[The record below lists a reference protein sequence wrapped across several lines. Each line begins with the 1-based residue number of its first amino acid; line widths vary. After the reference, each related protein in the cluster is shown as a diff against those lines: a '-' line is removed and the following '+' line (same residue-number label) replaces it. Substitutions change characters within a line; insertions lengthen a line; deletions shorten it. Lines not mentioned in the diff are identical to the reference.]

1 MPAVNAG
8 SAAPQWLG
16 TLRAEL
22 RSVRFRVLAAALAL
36 MAAGLVASGASTH
49 AVQLARLNERVN
61 EELLGQSARLRAVA
75 EQGARDGRP
84 YTSLEEL
91 FTAFLQGATPGSHES
106 VMAML
111 GDGTTL
117 LPAGNQATVLNTTD
131 VLERIQSEHL
141 GSRTVFR
148 DMSIDGRTV
157 RLAISPVALGT
168 VALGTGNAGNPGA
181 GSPEQ
186 GILLASNEIG
196 RQREEVLAS
205 LWTFGAASLAILLLA
220 GGAGFVVVG
229 RLLDPVHRLRR
240 ATEDITFEDLST
252 RVKVP
257 AGDDD
262 VSQLAVNFNHMLDRL
277 ESGFAE
283 QRRFLD
289 DAGHELRTPLTI
301 ISGHLELLQAG
312 DPRDV
317 EQTRALLL
325 EELERMQA
333 LVDDLL
339 VLARSGRPDFIHG
352 TWFDTRAFLEAA
364 MERIKVLADRRWR
377 IDGNPS
383 GRILADRNRLL
394 QAVEQLAANAV
405 RSTLPQD
412 TIALGAAWVG
422 TPEPGQPPSD
432 TASLAE
438 ASPPG
443 LEIWVADSGCGIL
456 PEDQERIFERFFRAR
471 RPHGREGSG
480 LGLPIVKAI
489 AEAHGGSLRVESDLG
504 RGARFVL
511 WIPEGSPPAGHA
523 LVEPPGSRQAAI
535 VQGAP

>member
-1 MPAVNAG
+1 MPAVTAG
-8 SAAPQWLG
+8 AAAPHWLG
-16 TLRAEL
+16 TLRVEL
-22 RSVRFRVLAAALAL
+22 RSVRFRVLAAALLL

-84 YTSLEEL
+84 YGSLEEL
-91 FTAFLQGATPGSHES
+91 FTAFLQGTTPGSHES

-131 VLERIQSEHL
+131 VLEKVRSERL

-148 DMSIDGRTV
+148 DVPIDGRTV
-157 RLAISPVALGT
+157 RLAISPVALGS
-168 VALGTGNAGNPGA
+168 GDPGS
-181 GSPEQ
+181 GSPQQ
-186 GILLASNEIG
+186 GVLLASNEIG

-262 VSQLAVNFNHMLDRL
+262 ISQLAVNFNHMLDRL

-301 ISGHLELLQAG
+301 IGGHLELLQAG

-352 TWFDTRAFLEAA
+352 TWFDTRAFLEAG

-377 IDGNPS
+377 IEGNPS
-383 GRILADRNRLL
+383 GRIFADRNRLL

-422 TPEPGQPPSD
+422 NREPGQPPSD
-432 TASLAE
+432 TAFLE
-438 ASPPG
+438 DASPAG

-489 AEAHGGSLRVESDLG
+489 TEAHGGSLRVESDLG

-511 WIPEGSPPAGHA
+511 WIPEGSPAAGRAVIEPSGGRPQPA
-523 LVEPPGSRQAAI
+523 I
-535 VQGAP
+535 IQGAP